1 MLCPHA
7 RTATTASQHLAQLLL
22 PQRPHRVPNPRYNPS
37 TGQTGMHCYVK
48 AHWLDIEIAAVA
60 LCSMTG
66 PKPSEQV
73 SASGVAAVAPR
84 ARGG

>member
-1 MLCPHA
+1 
-7 RTATTASQHLAQLLL
+7 
-22 PQRPHRVPNPRYNPS
+22 
-37 TGQTGMHCYVK
+37 MHCYVK

-73 SASGVAAVAPR
+73 SASAFAPR
-84 ARGG
+84 AQASSELTERAAAVYGAGASCAARRQKLALDAAGSQHEGNGYSAA